1 MQFPPPAETGPPTES
16 VQCESGRPASQ
27 AMLRWMLFQA
37 GGPGQTDRSSPLLA
51 DWGDLDERERELH
64 IRPGQP
70 FLLRADGTADKDVL
84 SYFKS
89 PSCRRLKPET
99 RLSYAYDLKAH
110 LSFLSSQGVDWRDA
124 TEEHLEDYEYWRR
137 HDEDNPRRVGPAKY
151 ARELYACRHFYELQA
166 RRGVISRSPVEVV
179 TVRRYGGRVTTTPRL
194 QPPNA
199 RRTRMKWLTPA
210 AYREWCD
217 VGLGGSTHD
226 GRPWLGRNDQRNLA
240 FAETMWSSGLRLR
253 EGGTLLLQELP
264 AAGLYP
270 QARIAEDVAK
280 GSDRDF
286 WISVE
291 ALQAIDDYRVSSR
304 AKAVRRAQAAGR
316 YDNVPGI
323 MIASSVTA
331 SRQLIYE
338 NEHGNEQMV
347 SLDSLSAEQRRKV
360 FVEGNDGLEPAMV
373 WLSEGGMPLP
383 YRTWQKVFQ
392 VANARCAAEGMEY
405 RCYPHMLR
413 HSFALRWLVVFMH
426 AHEVRFGLDASER
439 EELRRTHG
447 DPYVMVQQLL
457 GHSSVETTRSIYL
470 QPAQRVPLELFLRE
484 GGAKFV
490 TPDALLSVVVSASD
504 RVQDVPR

>member
-338 NEHGNEQMV
+338 NEHGNEQTV
-347 SLDSLSAEQRRKV
+347 SLDSLSAAQRREV

-373 WLSEGGMPLP
+373 WLSESGMPLP